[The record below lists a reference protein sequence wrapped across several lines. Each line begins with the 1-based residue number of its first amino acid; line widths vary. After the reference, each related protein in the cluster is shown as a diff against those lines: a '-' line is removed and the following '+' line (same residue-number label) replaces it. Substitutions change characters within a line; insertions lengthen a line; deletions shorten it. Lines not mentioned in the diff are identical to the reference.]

1 MYVDAQTLIT
11 AGAVLAALTAF
22 VTLGWKLFVW
32 INHQKEQDQEITNI
46 KAQHKKDIDDL
57 KDQHA
62 KDIAE
67 VKAMHHNESQKV
79 GYIDKAYYKYYTR
92 VGSIVHTPKWKNYY
106 DFAFAEKRRLEF
118 INSTTIFTE
127 EEKAYLSKLVAETF
141 LSKARRANKKART
154 REEKAKSREL
164 LKVLPII
171 PKECK
176 LKFKSRFYRKLLKF
190 LY

>member
-67 VKAMHHNESQKV
+67 VLSKMV
-79 GYIDKAYYKYYTR
+79 GFDIDKRK
-92 VGSIVHTPKWKNYY
+92 
-106 DFAFAEKRRLEF
+106 
-118 INSTTIFTE
+118 INLKDTI
-127 EEKAYLSKLVAETF
+127 KAYGKYSVEIKILQDIG
-141 LSKARRANKKART
+141 
-154 REEKAKSREL
+154 AKFTVTVSE
-164 LKVLPII
+164 
-171 PKECK
+171 
-176 LKFKSRFYRKLLKF
+176 
-190 LY
+190 